1 VSLPSCAGRLAAES
15 RAADRQQPQG
25 HGIPIIAVAPMLL
38 GIAKLDV
45 SITDVPA
52 HVATEA
58 GGPIGMSGLMPGA
71 VPPEPSRH

>member
-15 RAADRQQPQG
+15 RAADRQQPEG
-25 HGIPIIAVAPMLL
+25 DDIPIIAVAPILL

-52 HVATEA
+52 HVVTEA
-58 GGPIGMSGLMPGA
+58 GA
-71 VPPEPSRH
+71 Q